1 MIRKA
6 YLFQLLPILATGLL
20 LWGCGD
26 DSAPGATVLKIVATG
41 NVLGEIEP
49 CG

>member
-1 MIRKA
+1 MVRKA
-6 YLFQLLPILATGLL
+6 YPFRLPLLLATGLL

-26 DSAPGATVLKIVATG
+26 DSAPVTTALKIVATG

>member
-6 YLFQLLPILATGLL
+6 YLFQLPLLLATGLL
-20 LWGCGD
+20 LWDCGG
-26 DSAPGATVLKIVATG
+26 DSVPGATVLKIVATG
-41 NVLGEIEP
+41 NVQGEIEP

>member
-1 MIRKA
+1 MARKT

-20 LWGCGD
+20 LWNCGS
-26 DSAPGATVLKIVATG
+26 DSAPGTTILKIVATG